1 MLNVNK
7 VKLLS
12 ERISGVTPVI
22 FSGVRPTE
30 QGTRSPIELFWTAKN
45 HGSSILLL
53 LTYLCIAVQ

>member
-7 VKLLS
+7 VKLVS

-30 QGTRSPIELFWTAKN
+30 QGTRSPIELFWTAKK
-45 HGSSILLL
+45 
-53 LTYLCIAVQ
+53 